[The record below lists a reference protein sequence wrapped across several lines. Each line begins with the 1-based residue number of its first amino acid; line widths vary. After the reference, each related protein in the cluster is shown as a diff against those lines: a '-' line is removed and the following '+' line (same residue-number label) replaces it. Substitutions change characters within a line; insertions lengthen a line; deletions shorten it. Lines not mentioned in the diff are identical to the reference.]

1 MTTMTAIPLY
11 SQKTVTT
18 VITVIVVTNKR
29 KDLSFMRSK
38 TQGINVRVT
47 PAEKEK
53 LSESAFYCGL
63 SLSEYLRRLGLG
75 KNVKAATDKRIYKT
89 FRLVRQLKKDLES
102 LEKRE
107 ILYRLS
113 VIEDLLK

>member
-1 MTTMTAIPLY
+1 
-11 SQKTVTT
+11 
-18 VITVIVVTNKR
+18 
-29 KDLSFMRSK
+29 MRSK

-47 PAEKEK
+47 PAEKEN

-75 KNVKAATDKRIYKT
+75 KNVKAATDERIYKT
-89 FRLVRQLKKDLES
+89 FRLIRQLKKDLES
-102 LEKRE
+102 LEKSE

>member
-1 MTTMTAIPLY
+1 
-11 SQKTVTT
+11 
-18 VITVIVVTNKR
+18 
-29 KDLSFMRSK
+29 MRSK

-53 LSESAFYCGL
+53 LSKNAFYCGL

-75 KNVKAATDKRIYKT
+75 KNVKAATDEKIYKT
-89 FRLVRQLKKDLES
+89 FRLVRQLKKDLEP
-102 LEKRE
+102 LEKSE

-113 VIEDLLK
+113 VIENLLK

>member
-1 MTTMTAIPLY
+1 
-11 SQKTVTT
+11 
-18 VITVIVVTNKR
+18 
-29 KDLSFMRSK
+29 MRSK

-75 KNVKAATDKRIYKT
+75 KNVKAATDEKIYKT

-102 LEKRE
+102 LEKSE
-107 ILYRLS
+107 MLYRLS

>member
-1 MTTMTAIPLY
+1 
-11 SQKTVTT
+11 
-18 VITVIVVTNKR
+18 
-29 KDLSFMRSK
+29 MRSK

-75 KNVKAATDKRIYKT
+75 KNVKAATDEKIYKT
-89 FRLVRQLKKDLES
+89 FRLLRQLKKDLES
-102 LEKRE
+102 LEKSE